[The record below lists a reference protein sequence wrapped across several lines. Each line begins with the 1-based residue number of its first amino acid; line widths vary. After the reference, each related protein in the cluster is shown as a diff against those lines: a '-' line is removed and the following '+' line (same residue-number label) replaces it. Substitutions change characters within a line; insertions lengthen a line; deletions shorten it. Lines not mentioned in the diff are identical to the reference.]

1 MKFALTGVGSGSTA
15 RPEILVQVAQKAET
29 LGFESVWIPE
39 HLAVPVEITSRY
51 PYSADGKF
59 PGGPGAALHDPFVA
73 LGLSPRVRK
82 QLSLAP
88 GSLSCRYATLVV
100 AKAAAASM
108 CYPMGDCLWHRYWLA
123 GR

>member
-59 PGGPGAALHDPFVA
+59 WQGAALQIPVA
-73 LGLSPRVRK
+73 LGLSRRVRK
-82 QLSLAP
+82 NWHRGLSF
-88 GSLSCRYATLVV
+88 RYAI
-100 AKAAAASM
+100 
-108 CYPMGDCLWHRYWLA
+108 PG